1 MAGFQQQQQQQRIE
15 KDSAAHSLIAGT
27 IAGAVEGAATYP
39 TELVKTKMQLQ
50 GSQQYVSQGGKM
62 YKGAIDCAKTT
73 VRMQGIVGLYRGLTP
88 MLLGNAAKA
97 GVRFLTYDTVKAQLR
112 DTQGN
117 LTMPRMMVAGLCA
130 GVIEGGTVVAP
141 TETIKTRLIHDQCMP
156 QRKYRGMVHCVQAA
170 VQAEGIGGIYRGVV
184 PVMARQGANS
194 CVRFAAYDS
203 MKQRAIAYRAGR
215 GLDGGSQLPFA
226 YTFGIGMVAGII
238 TVYATMP
245 IDVVKTRMQS
255 PSARLEYRNSLH
267 CAYRVVADERVSAL
281 WKGATP
287 RLSRLM
293 FSGAIV
299 FAVYEEVIKAL
310 RN

>member
-1 MAGFQQQQQQQRIE
+1 MAPKH
-15 KDSAAHSLIAGT
+15 KDNAAHSLAAGT

-50 GSQQYVSQGGKM
+50 GSQQYLAQGGRA
-62 YKGAIDCAKTT
+62 YKGPIDCAVAT
-73 VRMQGIVGLYRGLTP
+73 VRGEGAAGLYRGLAP

-97 GVRFLTYDTVKAQLR
+97 GVRFLTYDTVKEQLR
-112 DTQGN
+112 DGDGR
-117 LTMPRMMVAGLCA
+117 LTMPRMMLAGLCA

-141 TETIKTRLIHDQCMP
+141 SETIKTRLIHDKCMP
-156 QRKYRGMVHCVQAA
+156 QPQFRGMRDCVQATVRA
-170 VQAEGIGGIYRGVV
+170 GGLAGLYRGVV

-203 MKQRAIAYRAGR
+203 LKQLLVRRTGADPQRLPVAYSF
-215 GLDGGSQLPFA
+215 GL
-226 YTFGIGMVAGII
+226 GMAAGII
-238 TVYATMP
+238 TVYSTMP
-245 IDVVKTRMQS
+245 LDVVKTRMQS
-255 PSARLEYRNSLH
+255 PSALLEYKSSLH
-267 CAYRVVADERVSAL
+267 CAWRVASDEGPRAL

-299 FAVYEEVIKAL
+299 FAVYEEVMKQL
-310 RN
+310 R

>member
-1 MAGFQQQQQQQRIE
+1 MAPAKI

-50 GSQQYVSQGGKM
+50 GSQQYVSQGGHL
-62 YKGAIDCAKTT
+62 YKGAIDCAKST
-73 VRMQGIVGLYRGLTP
+73 VKTEGITGLYRGLTP
-88 MLLGNAAKA
+88 MLVGNAAKA
-97 GVRFLTYDTVKAQLR
+97 GVRFLTYDTVKARLR
-112 DTQGN
+112 DSEGR
-117 LTMPRMMVAGLCA
+117 LTMPRMMLAGLCA

-156 QRKYRGMVHCVQAA
+156 QRQYRGMVHCVETA
-170 VQAEGIGGIYRGVV
+170 VRMEGVRGIYRGVV

-194 CVRFAAYDS
+194 CVRFAAYDT
-203 MKQRAIAYRAGR
+203 MKQWVIGYRASS
-215 GLDGGSQLPFA
+215 GLGDSDQLPFA
-226 YTFGIGMVAGII
+226 YTFGIGMVAGIV

-245 IDVVKTRMQS
+245 LDVVKTRMQS
-255 PSARLEYRNSLH
+255 PSAGLEYRSSLH
-267 CAYRVVADERVSAL
+267 CAYRVGASEGITAL

-299 FAVYEEVIKAL
+299 FAVYEEAIKLL
-310 RN
+310 RRSAI

>member
-1 MAGFQQQQQQQRIE
+1 MAAE
-15 KDSAAHSLIAGT
+15 KRKDRPAHSLIAGT

-50 GSQQYVSQGGKM
+50 GSQQYVAQGGQV
-62 YKGAIDCAKTT
+62 YRGAMDCARAT
-73 VRMQGIVGLYRGLTP
+73 VQTQGIRGLYRGLTP

-97 GVRFLTYDTVKAQLR
+97 GVRFLTYDTVKAWLSDDGGR
-112 DTQGN
+112 
-117 LTMPRMMVAGLCA
+117 LSMPRTMLAGLCA

-141 TETIKTRLIHDQCMP
+141 SETIKTRLIHDQCMP
-156 QRKYRGMVHCVQAA
+156 RQNTYRGMVHCVQVA
-170 VQAEGIGGIYRGVV
+170 VREEGVRGIYRGVV

-194 CVRFAAYDS
+194 CVRFAAYDTL
-203 MKQRAIAYRAGR
+203 KQWALGFRPPGERDY
-215 GLDGGSQLPFA
+215 LPFA
-226 YTFGIGMVAGII
+226 YSFAIGMAAGIV

-255 PSARLEYRNSLH
+255 PSAGLEYRNSLH
-267 CAYRVVADERVSAL
+267 CAYRVVSDEGVRAL

-310 RN
+310 RNSAV